1 MKYVIGID
9 SGGTNYRVL
18 ACDLQGNTLGS
29 YTGEPANHYYIS
41 MEEMSVRVNRNIDRC
56 LAQFDGRRADACCLI
71 CGTTGLDS
79 PEDEKLLGDFYGSLP
94 GFSCPV
100 RVVNDAELAHY
111 TVTGGTGVLVISGTG
126 SIAFGRSRAGRSAR
140 SGGWLFTI
148 LGDEGSGAWVSRAA
162 LRYVGRWLD
171 GAVEA
176 GPMVE
181 KVCHELNIAS
191 RHDLNSIASRSGTPP
206 WYTPPLA
213 KLVNEAA
220 AQGDEA
226 ALAILKQAAALVFA
240 VVEDIVHAL
249 GLERTEPDFK
259 LGVWGSNILQSPYVL
274 GEFRAL
280 AARRFPQ
287 AVLCLPTRSATEG
300 AVSMALELLNGT
312 LPASRQE
319 DVPVSV

>member
-29 YTGEPANHYYIS
+29 YTGAPANHYYIT
-41 MEEMSVRVNRNIDRC
+41 MEEMSVRVNRNIDLC
-56 LAQFDGRRADACCLI
+56 LEQFGGQRADACFLV

-94 GFSCPV
+94 GFACPV
-100 RVVNDAELAHY
+100 QVINDAELAHY
-111 TVTGGTGVLVISGTG
+111 TVTGGAGVLVISGTG
-126 SIAFGRSRAGRSAR
+126 SIAFGRTRAGRTAR

-162 LRYVGRWLD
+162 LRYVGRYLD
-171 GAVEA
+171 GAVGR
-176 GPMVE
+176 GPLVD
-181 KVCHELNIAS
+181 KVCRELNITG
-191 RHDLNSIASRSGTPP
+191 RHDLNSIASRSGMPP
-206 WYTPPLA
+206 WYIPPLG

-220 AQGDEA
+220 ALGDEA
-226 ALAILKQAAALVFA
+226 ALAILKESAALVFA
-240 VVEDIVHAL
+240 VVEDIVRAL
-249 GLERTEPDFK
+249 DMERTEPDFK
-259 LGVWGSNILQSPYVL
+259 LGVWGSNILRSAFVL

-287 AVLCLPTRSATEG
+287 AVICLPDRSATEG
-300 AVSMALELLNGT
+300 AVRLALEQLNGVRSRDACA
-312 LPASRQE
+312 PAS
-319 DVPVSV
+319 V